1 MAAWGRRLVPLL
13 TPMLVC
19 ASAVFQYQTVQN
31 QRETLRV
38 QEELTEIRLAKAT
51 CYSFGYA
58 REDVTEVAFDG
69 GTRTCRL
76 TDGDGRIL
84 SLRWTE
90 GHWREEILFSLA
102 ETPLCCAS
110 ARGRIARG
118 RRCDWACLPIA
129 HAACRGASSHNTDTS
144 GHSAKSAGAMNPRG
158 SCATTM
164 PMLAKHSAANSEQI
178 RRRF

>member
-1 MAAWGRRLVPLL
+1 MAGNRMAAWGRRLVPLL

-19 ASAVFQYQTVQN
+19 AIAVFQYQTVQN
-31 QRETLRV
+31 QRETLRM

-69 GTRTCRL
+69 ATRTCRL
-76 TDGDGRIL
+76 TDGDGRIR

-110 ARGRIARG
+110 ARGRTARG
-118 RRCDWACLPIA
+118 VAVVTG
-129 HAACRGASSHNTDTS
+129 HASPSLTPPAGERAPTIPTRPDT
-144 GHSAKSAGAMNPRG
+144 AQNPQG
-158 SCATTM
+158 
-164 PMLAKHSAANSEQI
+164 Q
-178 RRRF
+178 